1 MGYWQN
7 THVSVHIQ
15 WDCASAE
22 EWSQDAQPDW
32 DWSGWGGTS
41 KSWSWDGGWSTSRTT
56 WSSQEWDA
64 HDPWW
69 AWREPD
75 DQKEEAPQGKEA
87 REILSLL
94 HRGHTVDRLSPEE
107 LATVV
112 EAIEA
117 QKAGVAS
124 PATARKRKMKTP
136 KKSPEDKKARRDEPT
151 PKNGQGKPTPKD
163 EAKLTRKDDA
173 QQTGKD
179 DAQTGKD
186 NAKQTGKDDATQT
199 GKDDAKQTG
208 KDDGKQT
215 GKDDAGEPKGEEAQA
230 QEAEKKE
237 KEKQARKKRLH
248 ARYMRFHRSLV
259 S

>member
-41 KSWSWDGGWSTSRTT
+41 KSWSWDGGRSTSRTT

-117 QKAGVAS
+117 QKQG
-124 PATARKRKMKTP
+124 
-136 KKSPEDKKARRDEPT
+136 
-151 PKNGQGKPTPKD
+151 GKPTPKD
-163 EAKLTRKDDA
+163 EAKQTRKDDA